1 MSSYLSLGLDPFSF
15 LIGSVFLLTL
25 ICLGLVRRIN
35 ALKKSQQDKFDSMQ
49 HEIDEINGELR
60 ALIKADFG
68 VGKRLIQVEHQLTN
82 LEERQEDL
90 SLEMETEVECQ
101 QVSGLF
107 QEADFIFD
115 ENEELSKEEQSLM
128 ELMSQTFESIEEE
141 TP

>member
-35 ALKKSQQDKFDSMQ
+35 MLKKSQQDKLDLMQ
-49 HEIDEINGELR
+49 HEIDEINGELK

-90 SLEMETEVECQ
+90 SLEVETEVECQ

-107 QEADFIFD
+107 QEADFILD

-128 ELMSQTFESIEEE
+128 ELMSQTVESIEEE